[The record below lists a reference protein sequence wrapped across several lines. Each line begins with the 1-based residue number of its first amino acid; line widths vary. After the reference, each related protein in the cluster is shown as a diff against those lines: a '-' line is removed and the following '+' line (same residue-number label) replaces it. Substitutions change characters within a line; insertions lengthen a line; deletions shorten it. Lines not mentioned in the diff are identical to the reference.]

1 MTDFYVEKRDGEKV
15 KYNPKKIEDAI
26 TKANDSLD
34 SIKNGK
40 ITKTLIKT
48 ITNDVDK
55 TVMSYFEKVKT
66 ERDTL
71 LTKINKRLSQLEKIN
86 EEELTDDQKNERKQL
101 FKDQKNISEKLIY
114 INIENIQDIVENTLI
129 KPEYKCVKIAKCYIK
144 YRRDHE
150 RYRLRHSDLYKA
162 LLLKAKAENDEKAN
176 ANLDENS
183 FGGRI
188 GEVASIIMC
197 ELAYDI
203 MSERQLEAFLENE
216 IYPHDRN
223 AYFVGMHNC
232 LSVPFDDI
240 INDYGVDTRNTDIRV
255 SNSANTAGQMFAVG
269 GQLQSLQQ
277 FGGFSATHTDTTM
290 VIPIRKTY
298 YKNILKARDLLSK
311 MNMRLPKLEMMSEP
325 KDTPITNPVYWGK
338 YRIFNKHRRIIA
350 QEAMEWTEAEVNQVC
365 EALYHNLNTLQSRSG
380 NQLPFSSLNYGLNTS
395 IEGRMMIKA
404 LLRASMEGLGKYHRT
419 SIFPCGI
426 FQLKDGVNSLPGD
439 PNYDLKLMA
448 IKSTV
453 NRFYPNYFN
462 CDWSVQVEGIK
473 KDRELKRKV
482 LSNLS
487 LETKQKLIEIF
498 KEHPEY
504 AEKINLFVNEYGVL
518 SVSDKVQP
526 TEEGGTMGCLD
537 GSEVITYKLNGNL
550 YVESFEHFWKRVC
563 TETPFE
569 IKRQSDKNL
578 NLYIDLENVQI
589 YDSGK
594 NEFVECKRIIRNVQ
608 NEWNKVYLSSGRV
621 LDCTDDHPLP
631 TERGRV
637 YARDL
642 IPNSDKLT
650 IINRQYTEDKYK
662 LKNNNIAWITKN
674 YNRIPNMIFESDY
687 TTRLNFLA
695 GMIDNDG
702 YCCIKNNCIELDSI
716 DKELAIQQMLLSLSL
731 GFKTHLYENNYDSKD
746 ASNNKYKVC
755 IYPTKELIDVLQSS
769 EMKEI
774 GNTFIFEN
782 KIENEIESA
791 LVTKIE
797 PYNKMKYSYDVTTE
811 SDHFDVSGIWSHN
824 CRTYN
829 GYDVNFDE
837 KYFEQLLNEIISTG
851 KLPKNYLYS
860 AMQKDGRGN
869 ITPST
874 VIMPTYA
881 MKARLMWDKDKSID
895 IVEEFMKMLDKA
907 IDDTKDFLIE
917 RFEHICSQKPSSA
930 RFMYENDIMKGY
942 IRNQGIR
949 SALKH
954 GTLAV
959 GQLGLAET
967 LQILIGKNHLTEEGM
982 ALAERIEQLFKAKCD
997 KFKEEYKLNFGVY
1010 FTPAENLCYTA
1021 MTKFRNKYKDHPYI
1035 KKMIKEGTL
1044 REYFTNSIHVPVW
1057 EKIDIKTKIDVET
1070 RLSKYSSAGCIL
1082 YIEFDGVSKNNLKAV
1097 EEYIDYAKRKD
1108 APYIAINIPADVCLD
1123 CGFIGDFSD
1132 GEKCAKCGSSNI
1144 LMPARITGYL
1154 NGDWRTSFNYGKQQ
1168 EKKDREKQS
1177 LYTFNAIKTKSY
1189 SCGCDE

>member
-1 MTDFYVEKRDGEKV
+1 
-15 KYNPKKIEDAI
+15 
-26 TKANDSLD
+26 
-34 SIKNGK
+34 
-40 ITKTLIKT
+40 
-48 ITNDVDK
+48 
-55 TVMSYFEKVKT
+55 
-66 ERDTL
+66 
-71 LTKINKRLSQLEKIN
+71 
-86 EEELTDDQKNERKQL
+86 
-101 FKDQKNISEKLIY
+101 
-114 INIENIQDIVENTLI
+114 
-129 KPEYKCVKIAKCYIK
+129 
-144 YRRDHE
+144 
-150 RYRLRHSDLYKA
+150 
-162 LLLKAKAENDEKAN
+162 
-176 ANLDENS
+176 
-183 FGGRI
+183 
-188 GEVASIIMC
+188 
-197 ELAYDI
+197 
-203 MSERQLEAFLENE
+203 
-216 IYPHDRN
+216 
-223 AYFVGMHNC
+223 
-232 LSVPFDDI
+232 
-240 INDYGVDTRNTDIRV
+240 
-255 SNSANTAGQMFAVG
+255 
-269 GQLQSLQQ
+269 
-277 FGGFSATHTDTTM
+277 
-290 VIPIRKTY
+290 
-298 YKNILKARDLLSK
+298 
-311 MNMRLPKLEMMSEP
+311 
-325 KDTPITNPVYWGK
+325 
-338 YRIFNKHRRIIA
+338 
-350 QEAMEWTEAEVNQVC
+350 
-365 EALYHNLNTLQSRSG
+365 
-380 NQLPFSSLNYGLNTS
+380 
-395 IEGRMMIKA
+395 MIKA
-404 LLRASMEGLGKYHRT
+404 LLRASIEGLGKYHRT

-482 LSNLS
+482 LSTLPI
-487 LETKQKLIEIF
+487 ETKQKLIEIF

-504 AEKINLFVNEYGVL
+504 AEKINLFVNDYGIL

-526 TEEGGTMGCLD
+526 TEEGGTMGCVD

-569 IKRQSDKNL
+569 IKRQSDKNS

-594 NEFVECKRIIRNVQ
+594 NKFVECKRIIRNVQ

-662 LKNNNIAWITKN
+662 LKNNNIAWITRN

-687 TTRLNFLA
+687 ATRLNFLA
-695 GMIDNDG
+695 GMIDTNG
-702 YCCIKNNCIELDSI
+702 CCCIKNNCIELDSI

-731 GFKTHLYENNYDSKD
+731 GFKTHLYENHYDSKD
-746 ASNNKYKVC
+746 TSNNKYKVC

-782 KIENEIESA
+782 KIENETESV
-791 LVTKIE
+791 LVTKVE
-797 PYNKMKYSYDVTTE
+797 SYNKMKYSYDVTTE
-811 SDHFDVSGIWSHN
+811 SDHFDVSGVWSHN
-824 CRTYN
+824 CRTFN

-837 KYFEQLLNEIISTG
+837 KYFKQLLNEIISTG

>member
-1 MTDFYVEKRDGEKV
+1 
-15 KYNPKKIEDAI
+15 
-26 TKANDSLD
+26 
-34 SIKNGK
+34 
-40 ITKTLIKT
+40 
-48 ITNDVDK
+48 
-55 TVMSYFEKVKT
+55 
-66 ERDTL
+66 
-71 LTKINKRLSQLEKIN
+71 
-86 EEELTDDQKNERKQL
+86 
-101 FKDQKNISEKLIY
+101 
-114 INIENIQDIVENTLI
+114 
-129 KPEYKCVKIAKCYIK
+129 
-144 YRRDHE
+144 
-150 RYRLRHSDLYKA
+150 
-162 LLLKAKAENDEKAN
+162 
-176 ANLDENS
+176 
-183 FGGRI
+183 
-188 GEVASIIMC
+188 
-197 ELAYDI
+197 
-203 MSERQLEAFLENE
+203 
-216 IYPHDRN
+216 
-223 AYFVGMHNC
+223 
-232 LSVPFDDI
+232 
-240 INDYGVDTRNTDIRV
+240 
-255 SNSANTAGQMFAVG
+255 
-269 GQLQSLQQ
+269 
-277 FGGFSATHTDTTM
+277 
-290 VIPIRKTY
+290 
-298 YKNILKARDLLSK
+298 
-311 MNMRLPKLEMMSEP
+311 
-325 KDTPITNPVYWGK
+325 
-338 YRIFNKHRRIIA
+338 
-350 QEAMEWTEAEVNQVC
+350 
-365 EALYHNLNTLQSRSG
+365 
-380 NQLPFSSLNYGLNTS
+380 
-395 IEGRMMIKA
+395 MIKA

-439 PNYDLKLMA
+439 PNYDLKQMA

-462 CDWSVQVEGIK
+462 CDWSIQVEGIK

-482 LSNLS
+482 LSTLPI
-487 LETKQKLIEIF
+487 ETKQKLIEIF

-504 AEKINLFVNEYGVL
+504 AEKINLFVNEYGIL

-526 TEEGGTMGCLD
+526 TEEGGTMGCVD

-563 TETPFE
+563 IETPFE
-569 IKRQSDKNL
+569 IKHQSDKNS

-594 NEFVECKRIIRNVQ
+594 NKFVECKRIIRNVK

-650 IINRQYTEDKYK
+650 IVNKQYTEDKYK
-662 LKNNNIAWITKN
+662 FKNDIARIAKN
-674 YNRIPNMIFESDY
+674 YNHVSNMIFESDY
-687 TTRLNFLA
+687 AIRLNFLA
-695 GMIDNDG
+695 GMIDTNG
-702 YCCIKNNCIELDSI
+702 CCCIKNNCIELDSNN
-716 DKELAIQQMLLSLSL
+716 KELAIQQMLLSLSL
-731 GFKTHLYENNYDSKD
+731 GFKTHLYENHYDSKD
-746 ASNNKYKVC
+746 TSNNKYKVC

-782 KIENEIESA
+782 KIENETESV
-791 LVTKIE
+791 LVTKVE
-797 PYNKMKYSYDVTTE
+797 SYNKMKYSYDVTTE

-824 CRTYN
+824 CRTFN

-837 KYFEQLLNEIISTG
+837 KYFKQLLNEIISTG

-997 KFKEEYKLNFGVY
+997 KFKKEYKLNFGVY

>member
-1 MTDFYVEKRDGEKV
+1 M
-15 KYNPKKIEDAI
+15 
-26 TKANDSLD
+26 
-34 SIKNGK
+34 
-40 ITKTLIKT
+40 
-48 ITNDVDK
+48 
-55 TVMSYFEKVKT
+55 
-66 ERDTL
+66 
-71 LTKINKRLSQLEKIN
+71 
-86 EEELTDDQKNERKQL
+86 
-101 FKDQKNISEKLIY
+101 
-114 INIENIQDIVENTLI
+114 
-129 KPEYKCVKIAKCYIK
+129 
-144 YRRDHE
+144 
-150 RYRLRHSDLYKA
+150 
-162 LLLKAKAENDEKAN
+162 
-176 ANLDENS
+176 
-183 FGGRI
+183 
-188 GEVASIIMC
+188 
-197 ELAYDI
+197 
-203 MSERQLEAFLENE
+203 
-216 IYPHDRN
+216 
-223 AYFVGMHNC
+223 
-232 LSVPFDDI
+232 
-240 INDYGVDTRNTDIRV
+240 
-255 SNSANTAGQMFAVG
+255 
-269 GQLQSLQQ
+269 
-277 FGGFSATHTDTTM
+277 
-290 VIPIRKTY
+290 
-298 YKNILKARDLLSK
+298 
-311 MNMRLPKLEMMSEP
+311 
-325 KDTPITNPVYWGK
+325 
-338 YRIFNKHRRIIA
+338 
-350 QEAMEWTEAEVNQVC
+350 
-365 EALYHNLNTLQSRSG
+365 
-380 NQLPFSSLNYGLNTS
+380 NQLPFSSLNYGLDTS

-448 IKSTV
+448 IRSTV

-462 CDWSVQVEGIK
+462 CDWSVQVAGIK
-473 KDRELKRKV
+473 KDRELKRRV
-482 LSNLS
+482 LSTLPI
-487 LETKQKLIEIF
+487 ETKQKLIAIF

-504 AEKINLFVNEYGVL
+504 AEKINLSVNEYDIL

-550 YVESFEHFWKRVC
+550 YVESFERFWKRVC
-563 TETPFE
+563 RETEFE
-569 IKRQSDKNL
+569 IKRQSNKNL

-594 NEFVECKRIIRNVQ
+594 NKFVECKRIIRNNQ
-608 NEWNKVYLSSGRV
+608 KDWNKVYLSNGRV

-631 TERGRV
+631 TNRGRI
-637 YARDL
+637 YAKDL
-642 IPNSDKLT
+642 IINEDK
-650 IINRQYTEDKYK
+650 IKIVNNQYTENTNTINSILAWLYGVLIYDDDYKKDSIGLFEGNDKK
-662 LKNNNIAWITKN
+662 H
-674 YNRIPNMIFESDY
+674 IPTIIFASDKE
-687 TTRLNFLA
+687 TRLNFLA
-695 GMIDNDG
+695 GMIDVAG
-702 YCCIKNNCIELDSI
+702 YNVNECHHTLRENIIILESDN
-716 DKELAIQQMLLSLSL
+716 KELSIQQMLLANSLNM
-731 GFKTHLYENNYDSKD
+731 KANVKEIHYDYDKIC
-746 ASNNKYKVC
+746 YRVEF
-755 IYPTKELIDVLQSS
+755 IPSS
-769 EMKEI
+769 ELVSKFKNRTMKLNYN
-774 GNTFIFEN
+774 GVDV
-782 KIENEIESA
+782 NEVKCDILEEVY
-791 LVTKIE
+791 VTKIE
-797 PYNKMKYSYDVTTE
+797 SYTNDLKYSYDVTTE

-829 GYDVNFDE
+829 GYDINFDE
-837 KYFEQLLNEIISTG
+837 KYFKQLLNEIISSG

-869 ITPST
+869 IAPST

-881 MKARLMWDKDKSID
+881 MKARLKWDKDKSID

-930 RFMYENDIMKGY
+930 RFMYDNDIMKGY

-997 KFKEEYKLNFGVY
+997 KFKKEYKLNFGVY

-1132 GEKCAKCGSSNI
+1132 EEKCTKCGSTNI

-1177 LYTFNAIKTKSY
+1177 LYTFNNIKMKTY
-1189 SCGCDE
+1189 SCGCGD

>member
-1 MTDFYVEKRDGEKV
+1 
-15 KYNPKKIEDAI
+15 
-26 TKANDSLD
+26 
-34 SIKNGK
+34 
-40 ITKTLIKT
+40 
-48 ITNDVDK
+48 
-55 TVMSYFEKVKT
+55 
-66 ERDTL
+66 
-71 LTKINKRLSQLEKIN
+71 
-86 EEELTDDQKNERKQL
+86 
-101 FKDQKNISEKLIY
+101 
-114 INIENIQDIVENTLI
+114 
-129 KPEYKCVKIAKCYIK
+129 
-144 YRRDHE
+144 
-150 RYRLRHSDLYKA
+150 
-162 LLLKAKAENDEKAN
+162 
-176 ANLDENS
+176 
-183 FGGRI
+183 
-188 GEVASIIMC
+188 
-197 ELAYDI
+197 
-203 MSERQLEAFLENE
+203 
-216 IYPHDRN
+216 
-223 AYFVGMHNC
+223 
-232 LSVPFDDI
+232 
-240 INDYGVDTRNTDIRV
+240 
-255 SNSANTAGQMFAVG
+255 
-269 GQLQSLQQ
+269 
-277 FGGFSATHTDTTM
+277 
-290 VIPIRKTY
+290 
-298 YKNILKARDLLSK
+298 
-311 MNMRLPKLEMMSEP
+311 
-325 KDTPITNPVYWGK
+325 
-338 YRIFNKHRRIIA
+338 
-350 QEAMEWTEAEVNQVC
+350 
-365 EALYHNLNTLQSRSG
+365 
-380 NQLPFSSLNYGLNTS
+380 
-395 IEGRMMIKA
+395 MIKA
-404 LLRASMEGLGKYHRT
+404 LLRASIEGLGKYHRT

-482 LSNLS
+482 LSTLPI
-487 LETKQKLIEIF
+487 ETKQKLIEIF

-504 AEKINLFVNEYGVL
+504 AEKINLFVNEYGIL

-526 TEEGGTMGCLD
+526 TEEGGTMGCTD

-550 YVESFEHFWKRVC
+550 YVESFERFWKRVC
-563 TETPFE
+563 TETQFE
-569 IKRQSDKNL
+569 MKRQSNKNL

-594 NEFVECKRIIRNVQ
+594 NKFVECKRIIRNVQ

-687 TTRLNFLA
+687 ATRLNFLA
-695 GMIDNDG
+695 GMIDTNG
-702 YCCIKNNCIELDSI
+702 CCCIKNNCIELDSI

-731 GFKTHLYENNYDSKD
+731 GFKTHLYENHYDSKD
-746 ASNNKYKVC
+746 TSNNKYKVC
-755 IYPTKELIDVLQSS
+755 IYPTKELIDVLRSGKK
-769 EMKEI
+769 KEI

-782 KIENEIESA
+782 KIENETESV
-791 LVTKIE
+791 LVTKVE
-797 PYNKMKYSYDVTTE
+797 SYNKMKYSYDVTTE

-824 CRTYN
+824 CRTFN

-837 KYFEQLLNEIISTG
+837 KYFKQLLNEIISTG

-1044 REYFTNSIHVPVW
+1044 REYFTNSIHIPVW

-1097 EEYIDYAKRKD
+1097 EEYIDYAKRMD

-1177 LYTFNAIKTKSY
+1177 LYTFNEIKMKNCF
-1189 SCGCDE
+1189 CGCGD

>member
-1 MTDFYVEKRDGEKV
+1 M
-15 KYNPKKIEDAI
+15 
-26 TKANDSLD
+26 
-34 SIKNGK
+34 
-40 ITKTLIKT
+40 
-48 ITNDVDK
+48 
-55 TVMSYFEKVKT
+55 
-66 ERDTL
+66 
-71 LTKINKRLSQLEKIN
+71 
-86 EEELTDDQKNERKQL
+86 
-101 FKDQKNISEKLIY
+101 
-114 INIENIQDIVENTLI
+114 
-129 KPEYKCVKIAKCYIK
+129 
-144 YRRDHE
+144 
-150 RYRLRHSDLYKA
+150 
-162 LLLKAKAENDEKAN
+162 
-176 ANLDENS
+176 
-183 FGGRI
+183 
-188 GEVASIIMC
+188 
-197 ELAYDI
+197 
-203 MSERQLEAFLENE
+203 
-216 IYPHDRN
+216 
-223 AYFVGMHNC
+223 
-232 LSVPFDDI
+232 
-240 INDYGVDTRNTDIRV
+240 
-255 SNSANTAGQMFAVG
+255 
-269 GQLQSLQQ
+269 
-277 FGGFSATHTDTTM
+277 
-290 VIPIRKTY
+290 
-298 YKNILKARDLLSK
+298 
-311 MNMRLPKLEMMSEP
+311 
-325 KDTPITNPVYWGK
+325 
-338 YRIFNKHRRIIA
+338 
-350 QEAMEWTEAEVNQVC
+350 
-365 EALYHNLNTLQSRSG
+365 
-380 NQLPFSSLNYGLNTS
+380 NQLPFSSLNYGLDTS

-404 LLRASMEGLGKYHRT
+404 LLHASMEGLGKYHRT

-504 AEKINLFVNEYGVL
+504 AEKINLFVNEYGIL

-526 TEEGGTMGCLD
+526 TEEGGTMGCVD

-563 TETPFE
+563 TETQFE

-650 IINRQYTEDKYK
+650 IINRQYTENKYK

-687 TTRLNFLA
+687 ATRLNFLA
-695 GMIDNDG
+695 SMIDTNG
-702 YCCIKNNCIELDSI
+702 CCCIKNNCIELDSI

-731 GFKTHLYENNYDSKD
+731 GFKTHLYENHYDSSKD
-746 ASNNKYKVC
+746 TSNNKYKVC

-782 KIENEIESA
+782 KIENETESA
-791 LVTKIE
+791 LVTKVE
-797 PYNKMKYSYDVTTE
+797 SYNKMKYSYDVTTE

>member
-1 MTDFYVEKRDGEKV
+1 
-15 KYNPKKIEDAI
+15 
-26 TKANDSLD
+26 
-34 SIKNGK
+34 
-40 ITKTLIKT
+40 
-48 ITNDVDK
+48 
-55 TVMSYFEKVKT
+55 
-66 ERDTL
+66 
-71 LTKINKRLSQLEKIN
+71 
-86 EEELTDDQKNERKQL
+86 
-101 FKDQKNISEKLIY
+101 
-114 INIENIQDIVENTLI
+114 
-129 KPEYKCVKIAKCYIK
+129 
-144 YRRDHE
+144 
-150 RYRLRHSDLYKA
+150 
-162 LLLKAKAENDEKAN
+162 
-176 ANLDENS
+176 
-183 FGGRI
+183 
-188 GEVASIIMC
+188 
-197 ELAYDI
+197 
-203 MSERQLEAFLENE
+203 
-216 IYPHDRN
+216 
-223 AYFVGMHNC
+223 
-232 LSVPFDDI
+232 
-240 INDYGVDTRNTDIRV
+240 
-255 SNSANTAGQMFAVG
+255 
-269 GQLQSLQQ
+269 
-277 FGGFSATHTDTTM
+277 
-290 VIPIRKTY
+290 
-298 YKNILKARDLLSK
+298 
-311 MNMRLPKLEMMSEP
+311 
-325 KDTPITNPVYWGK
+325 
-338 YRIFNKHRRIIA
+338 
-350 QEAMEWTEAEVNQVC
+350 
-365 EALYHNLNTLQSRSG
+365 
-380 NQLPFSSLNYGLNTS
+380 
-395 IEGRMMIKA
+395 MIKA
-404 LLRASMEGLGKYHRT
+404 LLRASIEGLGKYHRT

-482 LSNLS
+482 LSTLP

-504 AEKINLFVNEYGVL
+504 AEKINLFVNEYGIL

-550 YVESFEHFWKRVC
+550 YVESFERFWKRVC

-594 NEFVECKRIIRNVQ
+594 NKFVECKRIIRNVQ

-650 IINRQYTEDKYK
+650 IINRQYTENKYK

-687 TTRLNFLA
+687 ATRLNFLA
-695 GMIDNDG
+695 GMIDTNG
-702 YCCIKNNCIELDSI
+702 CCCIKNNCIELDSI

-731 GFKTHLYENNYDSKD
+731 GFKTHLYENHYDSKD
-746 ASNNKYKVC
+746 TSNNKYKVC

-782 KIENEIESA
+782 KIENETESV
-791 LVTKIE
+791 LVTKVE
-797 PYNKMKYSYDVTTE
+797 SYNKMKYSYDVTTE
-811 SDHFDVSGIWSHN
+811 SDHFDVSGVWSHN
-824 CRTYN
+824 CRTFN

-837 KYFEQLLNEIISTG
+837 KYFKQLLNEIISTG

>member
-1 MTDFYVEKRDGEKV
+1 M
-15 KYNPKKIEDAI
+15 
-26 TKANDSLD
+26 
-34 SIKNGK
+34 
-40 ITKTLIKT
+40 
-48 ITNDVDK
+48 
-55 TVMSYFEKVKT
+55 
-66 ERDTL
+66 
-71 LTKINKRLSQLEKIN
+71 
-86 EEELTDDQKNERKQL
+86 
-101 FKDQKNISEKLIY
+101 
-114 INIENIQDIVENTLI
+114 
-129 KPEYKCVKIAKCYIK
+129 
-144 YRRDHE
+144 
-150 RYRLRHSDLYKA
+150 
-162 LLLKAKAENDEKAN
+162 
-176 ANLDENS
+176 
-183 FGGRI
+183 
-188 GEVASIIMC
+188 
-197 ELAYDI
+197 
-203 MSERQLEAFLENE
+203 
-216 IYPHDRN
+216 
-223 AYFVGMHNC
+223 
-232 LSVPFDDI
+232 
-240 INDYGVDTRNTDIRV
+240 
-255 SNSANTAGQMFAVG
+255 
-269 GQLQSLQQ
+269 
-277 FGGFSATHTDTTM
+277 
-290 VIPIRKTY
+290 
-298 YKNILKARDLLSK
+298 
-311 MNMRLPKLEMMSEP
+311 
-325 KDTPITNPVYWGK
+325 
-338 YRIFNKHRRIIA
+338 
-350 QEAMEWTEAEVNQVC
+350 
-365 EALYHNLNTLQSRSG
+365 
-380 NQLPFSSLNYGLNTS
+380 NQLPFSSLNYGLDTS
-395 IEGRMMIKA
+395 VEGRMMIKA

-426 FQLKDGVNSLPGD
+426 FQLKNGVNALPGD

-473 KDRELKRKV
+473 KDRELKRRV
-482 LSNLS
+482 LSTLS
-487 LETKQKLIEIF
+487 TETKQKLIAIF

-504 AEKINLFVNEYGVL
+504 AEKINLFVNEDGIL

-526 TEEGGTMGCLD
+526 TEEGGTMGCVD

-550 YVESFEHFWKRVC
+550 YVESFERFWKRVC
-563 TETPFE
+563 TETQFE
-569 IKRQSDKNL
+569 IKRQSNKNL
-578 NLYIDLENVQI
+578 NLYIDLENVKI
-589 YDSGK
+589 YDSEK
-594 NEFVECKRIIRNVQ
+594 NKFVECKRIIRNVQ

-642 IPNSDKLT
+642 IANSDKLT
-650 IINRQYTEDKYK
+650 IVNKQYTENKYK
-662 LKNNNIAWITKN
+662 LKDDIACITKN

-687 TTRLNFLA
+687 DIRLNFLA
-695 GMIDNDG
+695 GMIDNNG
-702 YCCIKNNCIELDSI
+702 YCCIKNNCIELGSI

-731 GFKTHLYENNYDSKD
+731 GFRTNLYENNYDSKD
-746 ASNNKYKVC
+746 TSNNKYKVC

-782 KIENEIESA
+782 KIENETESV

-797 PYNKMKYSYDVTTE
+797 PYNRMKYSYDVTTE

-824 CRTYN
+824 CRTFN

-869 ITPST
+869 IAPST

-881 MKARLMWDKDKSID
+881 MKARLKWDKDKTID

-930 RFMYENDIMKGY
+930 RFMYDNDIMKGY
-942 IRNQGIR
+942 IRKQGIR

-997 KFKEEYKLNFGVY
+997 KYKEEYKLNFGVY

-1035 KKMIKEGTL
+1035 KNMIKEGTL

-1097 EEYIDYAKRKD
+1097 EECIDYAKLMD

-1132 GEKCAKCGSSNI
+1132 GEKCTKCGSTNI
-1144 LMPARITGYL
+1144 LMPGRITGYL

-1177 LYTFNAIKTKSY
+1177 LYTFNTIKTKSY
-1189 SCGCDE
+1189 SCGCGD

>member
-1 MTDFYVEKRDGEKV
+1 
-15 KYNPKKIEDAI
+15 
-26 TKANDSLD
+26 
-34 SIKNGK
+34 
-40 ITKTLIKT
+40 
-48 ITNDVDK
+48 
-55 TVMSYFEKVKT
+55 
-66 ERDTL
+66 
-71 LTKINKRLSQLEKIN
+71 
-86 EEELTDDQKNERKQL
+86 
-101 FKDQKNISEKLIY
+101 
-114 INIENIQDIVENTLI
+114 
-129 KPEYKCVKIAKCYIK
+129 
-144 YRRDHE
+144 
-150 RYRLRHSDLYKA
+150 
-162 LLLKAKAENDEKAN
+162 
-176 ANLDENS
+176 
-183 FGGRI
+183 
-188 GEVASIIMC
+188 
-197 ELAYDI
+197 
-203 MSERQLEAFLENE
+203 
-216 IYPHDRN
+216 
-223 AYFVGMHNC
+223 
-232 LSVPFDDI
+232 
-240 INDYGVDTRNTDIRV
+240 
-255 SNSANTAGQMFAVG
+255 
-269 GQLQSLQQ
+269 
-277 FGGFSATHTDTTM
+277 
-290 VIPIRKTY
+290 
-298 YKNILKARDLLSK
+298 
-311 MNMRLPKLEMMSEP
+311 
-325 KDTPITNPVYWGK
+325 
-338 YRIFNKHRRIIA
+338 
-350 QEAMEWTEAEVNQVC
+350 
-365 EALYHNLNTLQSRSG
+365 
-380 NQLPFSSLNYGLNTS
+380 
-395 IEGRMMIKA
+395 MIKA
-404 LLRASMEGLGKYHRT
+404 LLRASIEGLGKYHRT

-482 LSNLS
+482 LSTLP

-504 AEKINLFVNEYGVL
+504 AEKINLFVNEYGIL

-563 TETPFE
+563 IETPFE
-569 IKRQSDKNL
+569 IKRQSNKNL

-594 NEFVECKRIIRNVQ
+594 NKFVECKRIIRNVQ

-650 IINRQYTEDKYK
+650 IVNKQYTENKYK
-662 LKNNNIAWITKN
+662 LKNNNIAWITRN

-687 TTRLNFLA
+687 ATRLNFLA
-695 GMIDNDG
+695 GMIDTNG

-731 GFKTHLYENNYDSKD
+731 GFKTHLYENHYDSKD
-746 ASNNKYKVC
+746 TSNNKYKVC
-755 IYPTKELIDVLQSS
+755 IYPSKELIDVLQSS

-782 KIENEIESA
+782 KIENETESV
-791 LVTKIE
+791 LVTKVE
-797 PYNKMKYSYDVTTE
+797 SYNKMKYSYDVTTE

-824 CRTYN
+824 CRTFN

-837 KYFEQLLNEIISTG
+837 KYFKQLLNEIISTG

>member
-1 MTDFYVEKRDGEKV
+1 
-15 KYNPKKIEDAI
+15 
-26 TKANDSLD
+26 
-34 SIKNGK
+34 
-40 ITKTLIKT
+40 
-48 ITNDVDK
+48 
-55 TVMSYFEKVKT
+55 
-66 ERDTL
+66 
-71 LTKINKRLSQLEKIN
+71 
-86 EEELTDDQKNERKQL
+86 
-101 FKDQKNISEKLIY
+101 
-114 INIENIQDIVENTLI
+114 
-129 KPEYKCVKIAKCYIK
+129 
-144 YRRDHE
+144 
-150 RYRLRHSDLYKA
+150 
-162 LLLKAKAENDEKAN
+162 
-176 ANLDENS
+176 
-183 FGGRI
+183 
-188 GEVASIIMC
+188 
-197 ELAYDI
+197 
-203 MSERQLEAFLENE
+203 
-216 IYPHDRN
+216 
-223 AYFVGMHNC
+223 
-232 LSVPFDDI
+232 
-240 INDYGVDTRNTDIRV
+240 
-255 SNSANTAGQMFAVG
+255 
-269 GQLQSLQQ
+269 
-277 FGGFSATHTDTTM
+277 
-290 VIPIRKTY
+290 
-298 YKNILKARDLLSK
+298 
-311 MNMRLPKLEMMSEP
+311 
-325 KDTPITNPVYWGK
+325 
-338 YRIFNKHRRIIA
+338 
-350 QEAMEWTEAEVNQVC
+350 
-365 EALYHNLNTLQSRSG
+365 
-380 NQLPFSSLNYGLNTS
+380 
-395 IEGRMMIKA
+395 MIKA

-482 LSNLS
+482 LSTLP

-504 AEKINLFVNEYGVL
+504 AEKINLFVNEYGIL

-526 TEEGGTMGCLD
+526 TEEGGTMGCVD

-569 IKRQSDKNL
+569 IKRQSNKNL

-594 NEFVECKRIIRNVQ
+594 NKFVECKRIIRNVQ
-608 NEWNKVYLSSGRV
+608 NEWNKVCLSSGRV

-662 LKNNNIAWITKN
+662 LKNNNIAWITRN

-687 TTRLNFLA
+687 STRLNFLA
-695 GMIDNDG
+695 GMIDSDG

-731 GFKTHLYENNYDSKD
+731 GFKTHLYENLYDSKD
-746 ASNNKYKVC
+746 TSNNKYKVC

-774 GNTFIFEN
+774 ENTFIFEN
-782 KIENEIESA
+782 KIENETESV
-791 LVTKIE
+791 LVTKVE
-797 PYNKMKYSYDVTTE
+797 SYNKMKYSYDVTTE
-811 SDHFDVSGIWSHN
+811 SDHFDVSGVWSHN

-837 KYFEQLLNEIISTG
+837 KYFKQLLNEIISTG

-997 KFKEEYKLNFGVY
+997 KFKKEYKLNFGVY

>member
-1 MTDFYVEKRDGEKV
+1 M
-15 KYNPKKIEDAI
+15 
-26 TKANDSLD
+26 
-34 SIKNGK
+34 
-40 ITKTLIKT
+40 
-48 ITNDVDK
+48 
-55 TVMSYFEKVKT
+55 
-66 ERDTL
+66 
-71 LTKINKRLSQLEKIN
+71 
-86 EEELTDDQKNERKQL
+86 
-101 FKDQKNISEKLIY
+101 
-114 INIENIQDIVENTLI
+114 
-129 KPEYKCVKIAKCYIK
+129 
-144 YRRDHE
+144 
-150 RYRLRHSDLYKA
+150 
-162 LLLKAKAENDEKAN
+162 
-176 ANLDENS
+176 
-183 FGGRI
+183 
-188 GEVASIIMC
+188 
-197 ELAYDI
+197 
-203 MSERQLEAFLENE
+203 
-216 IYPHDRN
+216 
-223 AYFVGMHNC
+223 
-232 LSVPFDDI
+232 
-240 INDYGVDTRNTDIRV
+240 
-255 SNSANTAGQMFAVG
+255 
-269 GQLQSLQQ
+269 
-277 FGGFSATHTDTTM
+277 
-290 VIPIRKTY
+290 
-298 YKNILKARDLLSK
+298 
-311 MNMRLPKLEMMSEP
+311 
-325 KDTPITNPVYWGK
+325 
-338 YRIFNKHRRIIA
+338 
-350 QEAMEWTEAEVNQVC
+350 
-365 EALYHNLNTLQSRSG
+365 

-404 LLRASMEGLGKYHRT
+404 LLRASIEGLGKYHRT

-482 LSNLS
+482 LSTLP

-504 AEKINLFVNEYGVL
+504 AEKINLFVNDYGIL

-526 TEEGGTMGCLD
+526 TEEGGTMGCVD

-550 YVESFEHFWKRVC
+550 YVESFERFWKRVC

-569 IKRQSDKNL
+569 IKRQSDKNS

-594 NEFVECKRIIRNVQ
+594 NKFVECKRIIRNVQ

-662 LKNNNIAWITKN
+662 LKDDIARIAKN
-674 YNRIPNMIFESDY
+674 YNHIPNMIFESDY
-687 TTRLNFLA
+687 ATRLNFLA
-695 GMIDNDG
+695 GMIDTNG
-702 YCCIKNNCIELDSI
+702 CCCIKNNCIELDSI

-731 GFKTHLYENNYDSKD
+731 GFKTHLYENHYNSKD
-746 ASNNKYKVC
+746 TSNNKYKVC

-782 KIENEIESA
+782 KIENETESV
-791 LVTKIE
+791 LITKVE
-797 PYNKMKYSYDVTTE
+797 SYNKMKYSYDVTTE
-811 SDHFDVSGIWSHN
+811 SDHFDVSGVWSHN
-824 CRTYN
+824 CRTFN

-837 KYFEQLLNEIISTG
+837 KYFKQLLNEIISTG

-1035 KKMIKEGTL
+1035 KNMIKEGTL

>member
-1 MTDFYVEKRDGEKV
+1 
-15 KYNPKKIEDAI
+15 
-26 TKANDSLD
+26 L
-34 SIKNGK
+34 
-40 ITKTLIKT
+40 
-48 ITNDVDK
+48 
-55 TVMSYFEKVKT
+55 
-66 ERDTL
+66 
-71 LTKINKRLSQLEKIN
+71 
-86 EEELTDDQKNERKQL
+86 
-101 FKDQKNISEKLIY
+101 
-114 INIENIQDIVENTLI
+114 
-129 KPEYKCVKIAKCYIK
+129 
-144 YRRDHE
+144 
-150 RYRLRHSDLYKA
+150 
-162 LLLKAKAENDEKAN
+162 
-176 ANLDENS
+176 
-183 FGGRI
+183 
-188 GEVASIIMC
+188 
-197 ELAYDI
+197 
-203 MSERQLEAFLENE
+203 
-216 IYPHDRN
+216 
-223 AYFVGMHNC
+223 
-232 LSVPFDDI
+232 
-240 INDYGVDTRNTDIRV
+240 
-255 SNSANTAGQMFAVG
+255 
-269 GQLQSLQQ
+269 
-277 FGGFSATHTDTTM
+277 
-290 VIPIRKTY
+290 
-298 YKNILKARDLLSK
+298 
-311 MNMRLPKLEMMSEP
+311 
-325 KDTPITNPVYWGK
+325 
-338 YRIFNKHRRIIA
+338 
-350 QEAMEWTEAEVNQVC
+350 
-365 EALYHNLNTLQSRSG
+365 
-380 NQLPFSSLNYGLNTS
+380 NQLPFSSLNYGLDTS

-426 FQLKDGVNSLPGD
+426 FQLKDGVNCLPGD

-482 LSNLS
+482 LTNLS
-487 LETKQKLIEIF
+487 TETKQKLIAIF

-504 AEKINLFVNEYGVL
+504 AEKINLFVNEYGIL

-526 TEEGGTMGCLD
+526 TEEGGTMGC
-537 GSEVITYKLNGNL
+537 
-550 YVESFEHFWKRVC
+550 
-563 TETPFE
+563 
-569 IKRQSDKNL
+569 
-578 NLYIDLENVQI
+578 
-589 YDSGK
+589 
-594 NEFVECKRIIRNVQ
+594 
-608 NEWNKVYLSSGRV
+608 
-621 LDCTDDHPLP
+621 
-631 TERGRV
+631 
-637 YARDL
+637 
-642 IPNSDKLT
+642 
-650 IINRQYTEDKYK
+650 
-662 LKNNNIAWITKN
+662 
-674 YNRIPNMIFESDY
+674 
-687 TTRLNFLA
+687 
-695 GMIDNDG
+695 
-702 YCCIKNNCIELDSI
+702 
-716 DKELAIQQMLLSLSL
+716 
-731 GFKTHLYENNYDSKD
+731 
-746 ASNNKYKVC
+746 
-755 IYPTKELIDVLQSS
+755 
-769 EMKEI
+769 
-774 GNTFIFEN
+774 
-782 KIENEIESA
+782 
-791 LVTKIE
+791 
-797 PYNKMKYSYDVTTE
+797 
-811 SDHFDVSGIWSHN
+811 
-824 CRTYN
+824 RTYN

-837 KYFEQLLNEIISTG
+837 KYFKQLLNEIINTG

-869 ITPST
+869 IAPST

-881 MKARLMWDKDKSID
+881 MKARLKWDKDKSID

-942 IRNQGIR
+942 IRKQGIR

-982 ALAERIEQLFKAKCD
+982 ALAERIEQLFKSKCD

-1132 GEKCAKCGSSNI
+1132 GEKCTKCGSSNI

-1177 LYTFNAIKTKSY
+1177 LYTFNTIKMKTY
-1189 SCGCDE
+1189 SCGCGE

>member
-1 MTDFYVEKRDGEKV
+1 M
-15 KYNPKKIEDAI
+15 
-26 TKANDSLD
+26 
-34 SIKNGK
+34 
-40 ITKTLIKT
+40 
-48 ITNDVDK
+48 
-55 TVMSYFEKVKT
+55 
-66 ERDTL
+66 
-71 LTKINKRLSQLEKIN
+71 
-86 EEELTDDQKNERKQL
+86 
-101 FKDQKNISEKLIY
+101 
-114 INIENIQDIVENTLI
+114 
-129 KPEYKCVKIAKCYIK
+129 
-144 YRRDHE
+144 
-150 RYRLRHSDLYKA
+150 
-162 LLLKAKAENDEKAN
+162 
-176 ANLDENS
+176 
-183 FGGRI
+183 
-188 GEVASIIMC
+188 
-197 ELAYDI
+197 
-203 MSERQLEAFLENE
+203 
-216 IYPHDRN
+216 
-223 AYFVGMHNC
+223 
-232 LSVPFDDI
+232 
-240 INDYGVDTRNTDIRV
+240 
-255 SNSANTAGQMFAVG
+255 
-269 GQLQSLQQ
+269 
-277 FGGFSATHTDTTM
+277 
-290 VIPIRKTY
+290 
-298 YKNILKARDLLSK
+298 
-311 MNMRLPKLEMMSEP
+311 
-325 KDTPITNPVYWGK
+325 
-338 YRIFNKHRRIIA
+338 
-350 QEAMEWTEAEVNQVC
+350 
-365 EALYHNLNTLQSRSG
+365 

-404 LLRASMEGLGKYHRT
+404 LLRASIEGLGKYHRT

-439 PNYDLKLMA
+439 PNYDLKQMA

-462 CDWSVQVEGIK
+462 CDWSIQVEGIK

-482 LSNLS
+482 LSTLPI
-487 LETKQKLIEIF
+487 ETKQKLIEIF

-504 AEKINLFVNEYGVL
+504 AEKINLFVNEYGIL

-526 TEEGGTMGCLD
+526 TEEGGTMGCVD

-563 TETPFE
+563 IETPFE
-569 IKRQSDKNL
+569 IKHQSDKNS

-594 NEFVECKRIIRNVQ
+594 NKFVECKRIIRNVQ

-650 IINRQYTEDKYK
+650 IVNKQYTEDKYK
-662 LKNNNIAWITKN
+662 FKNDIARIAKN
-674 YNRIPNMIFESDY
+674 YNHVSNMIFESDY
-687 TTRLNFLA
+687 AIRLNFLA
-695 GMIDNDG
+695 GMIDTNG
-702 YCCIKNNCIELDSI
+702 CCCIKNNCIELDSNN
-716 DKELAIQQMLLSLSL
+716 KELAIQQMLLSLSL
-731 GFKTHLYENNYDSKD
+731 GFKTHLYENHYDSKD
-746 ASNNKYKVC
+746 TSNNKYKVC

-782 KIENEIESA
+782 KIENETESV
-791 LVTKIE
+791 LVTKVE
-797 PYNKMKYSYDVTTE
+797 SYNKMKYSYDVTTE

-824 CRTYN
+824 CRTFN

-837 KYFEQLLNEIISTG
+837 KYFKQLLNEIISTG

>member
-1 MTDFYVEKRDGEKV
+1 
-15 KYNPKKIEDAI
+15 
-26 TKANDSLD
+26 
-34 SIKNGK
+34 
-40 ITKTLIKT
+40 
-48 ITNDVDK
+48 
-55 TVMSYFEKVKT
+55 
-66 ERDTL
+66 
-71 LTKINKRLSQLEKIN
+71 
-86 EEELTDDQKNERKQL
+86 
-101 FKDQKNISEKLIY
+101 
-114 INIENIQDIVENTLI
+114 
-129 KPEYKCVKIAKCYIK
+129 
-144 YRRDHE
+144 
-150 RYRLRHSDLYKA
+150 
-162 LLLKAKAENDEKAN
+162 
-176 ANLDENS
+176 
-183 FGGRI
+183 
-188 GEVASIIMC
+188 
-197 ELAYDI
+197 
-203 MSERQLEAFLENE
+203 
-216 IYPHDRN
+216 
-223 AYFVGMHNC
+223 
-232 LSVPFDDI
+232 
-240 INDYGVDTRNTDIRV
+240 
-255 SNSANTAGQMFAVG
+255 
-269 GQLQSLQQ
+269 
-277 FGGFSATHTDTTM
+277 
-290 VIPIRKTY
+290 
-298 YKNILKARDLLSK
+298 
-311 MNMRLPKLEMMSEP
+311 
-325 KDTPITNPVYWGK
+325 
-338 YRIFNKHRRIIA
+338 
-350 QEAMEWTEAEVNQVC
+350 
-365 EALYHNLNTLQSRSG
+365 
-380 NQLPFSSLNYGLNTS
+380 
-395 IEGRMMIKA
+395 MIKA

-482 LSNLS
+482 LSTLP

-504 AEKINLFVNEYGVL
+504 AEKINLFVNEYGIL

-526 TEEGGTMGCLD
+526 TEEGGTMGCVD

-569 IKRQSDKNL
+569 IKRQSNKNL

-594 NEFVECKRIIRNVQ
+594 NKFVECKRIIRNVQ
-608 NEWNKVYLSSGRV
+608 NEWNKVCLSSGRV

-662 LKNNNIAWITKN
+662 LKNNNIAWITRN

-687 TTRLNFLA
+687 ATRLNFLA
-695 GMIDNDG
+695 GMIDSDG

-731 GFKTHLYENNYDSKD
+731 GFKTHLYENLYDSKD
-746 ASNNKYKVC
+746 TSNNKYKVC

-774 GNTFIFEN
+774 ENTFIFEN
-782 KIENEIESA
+782 KIENETESV
-791 LVTKIE
+791 LVTKVE
-797 PYNKMKYSYDVTTE
+797 SYNKMKYSYDVTTE
-811 SDHFDVSGIWSHN
+811 SDHFDVSGVWSHN

-837 KYFEQLLNEIISTG
+837 KYFKQLLNEIISTG

-997 KFKEEYKLNFGVY
+997 KFKKEYKLNFGVY

>member
-1 MTDFYVEKRDGEKV
+1 MADFYVEKRDGEKV
-15 KYNPKKIEDAI
+15 EYDLSRIENAI
-26 TKANDSLD
+26 TKANESLD
-34 SIKNGK
+34 SSKDGK
-40 ITKTLIKT
+40 ITKTLIKE
-48 ITNDVDK
+48 ITNDVNE
-55 TVMSYFEKVKT
+55 TVMSCFESIEK
-66 ERDTL
+66 ERDTIL
-71 LTKINKRLSQLEKIN
+71 SKINKRISQLEKIN
-86 EEELTDDQKNERKQL
+86 EEDLTLDQKGELKQL
-101 FKDQKNISEKLIY
+101 FKDQKAVSEKLIS
-114 INIENIQDIVENTLI
+114 INIETIQDIVENTLI
-129 KPEYKCVKIAKCYIK
+129 KHECLKIAKSYIK

-162 LLLKAKAENDEKAN
+162 ILLKAKAENDEKAN

-203 MSERQLEAFLENE
+203 MSERQLEAFIENE

-232 LSVPFDDI
+232 MSVPFDDI

-255 SNSANTAGQMFAVG
+255 SNSANTAGQMIAVG

-290 VIPIRKTY
+290 VIPIRKSY
-298 YKNILKARDLLSK
+298 YKNILKARDLAKKLHVWW
-311 MNMRLPKLEMMSEP
+311 LPKLKMEYEP
-325 KDTPITNPVYWGK
+325 RNTPITSPVYWGK
-338 YRIFNKHRRIIA
+338 YRIFNNTRRTIA
-350 QEAMEWTEAEVNQVC
+350 EEAMDWTISEVNQVC

-380 NQLPFSSLNYGLNTS
+380 NQLPFSSLNYGLDTS

-426 FQLKDGVNSLPGD
+426 FQLKDGVNCLPGD

-482 LSNLS
+482 LNNISN
-487 LETKQKLIEIF
+487 EMKQKLVAIF
-498 KEHPEY
+498 KVHPEY
-504 AEKINLFVNEYGVL
+504 AEKINLSLNEYGVL

-526 TEEGGTMGCLD
+526 TEEGGTMGC
-537 GSEVITYKLNGNL
+537 
-550 YVESFEHFWKRVC
+550 
-563 TETPFE
+563 
-569 IKRQSDKNL
+569 
-578 NLYIDLENVQI
+578 
-589 YDSGK
+589 
-594 NEFVECKRIIRNVQ
+594 
-608 NEWNKVYLSSGRV
+608 
-621 LDCTDDHPLP
+621 
-631 TERGRV
+631 
-637 YARDL
+637 
-642 IPNSDKLT
+642 
-650 IINRQYTEDKYK
+650 
-662 LKNNNIAWITKN
+662 
-674 YNRIPNMIFESDY
+674 
-687 TTRLNFLA
+687 
-695 GMIDNDG
+695 
-702 YCCIKNNCIELDSI
+702 
-716 DKELAIQQMLLSLSL
+716 
-731 GFKTHLYENNYDSKD
+731 
-746 ASNNKYKVC
+746 
-755 IYPTKELIDVLQSS
+755 
-769 EMKEI
+769 
-774 GNTFIFEN
+774 
-782 KIENEIESA
+782 
-791 LVTKIE
+791 
-797 PYNKMKYSYDVTTE
+797 
-811 SDHFDVSGIWSHN
+811 
-824 CRTYN
+824 RTYN
-829 GYDVNFDE
+829 GYDINFDE
-837 KYFEQLLNEIISTG
+837 KYFKQLLNEIIETG

-869 ITPST
+869 IAPST
-874 VIMPTYA
+874 IIMPTYA
-881 MKARLMWDKDKSID
+881 MKARLKWDKDKSVD

-930 RFMYENDIMKGY
+930 RFMYDNDIMKGY
-942 IRNQGIR
+942 IRKQGIR

-967 LQILIGKNHLTEEGM
+967 LQILIGKNHLTDEGM
-982 ALAERIEQLFKAKCD
+982 ELAERIEQLFKAKCD

-1132 GEKCAKCGSSNI
+1132 GEKCTCCGSTNI

-1154 NGDWRTSFNYGKQQ
+1154 NGDWRISFNYGKQQ

-1177 LYTFNAIKTKSY
+1177 LYTFNNIKMKNY
-1189 SCGCDE
+1189 SCGCGD

>member
-1 MTDFYVEKRDGEKV
+1 M
-15 KYNPKKIEDAI
+15 
-26 TKANDSLD
+26 
-34 SIKNGK
+34 
-40 ITKTLIKT
+40 
-48 ITNDVDK
+48 
-55 TVMSYFEKVKT
+55 
-66 ERDTL
+66 
-71 LTKINKRLSQLEKIN
+71 
-86 EEELTDDQKNERKQL
+86 
-101 FKDQKNISEKLIY
+101 
-114 INIENIQDIVENTLI
+114 
-129 KPEYKCVKIAKCYIK
+129 
-144 YRRDHE
+144 
-150 RYRLRHSDLYKA
+150 
-162 LLLKAKAENDEKAN
+162 
-176 ANLDENS
+176 
-183 FGGRI
+183 
-188 GEVASIIMC
+188 
-197 ELAYDI
+197 
-203 MSERQLEAFLENE
+203 
-216 IYPHDRN
+216 
-223 AYFVGMHNC
+223 
-232 LSVPFDDI
+232 
-240 INDYGVDTRNTDIRV
+240 
-255 SNSANTAGQMFAVG
+255 
-269 GQLQSLQQ
+269 
-277 FGGFSATHTDTTM
+277 
-290 VIPIRKTY
+290 
-298 YKNILKARDLLSK
+298 
-311 MNMRLPKLEMMSEP
+311 
-325 KDTPITNPVYWGK
+325 
-338 YRIFNKHRRIIA
+338 
-350 QEAMEWTEAEVNQVC
+350 
-365 EALYHNLNTLQSRSG
+365 

-482 LSNLS
+482 LTNLS
-487 LETKQKLIEIF
+487 IDTKQKLIEIF

-504 AEKINLFVNEYGVL
+504 AEKINLYVNEYGIL

-526 TEEGGTMGCLD
+526 TEEGGTMGCTD

-550 YVESFEHFWKRVC
+550 YVESFERFWKRVC
-563 TETPFE
+563 METPFE
-569 IKRQSDKNL
+569 IKRQSTKNS

-594 NEFVECKRIIRNVQ
+594 NKFVECKRIIRNVQ

-650 IINRQYTEDKYK
+650 IINKQYTEDKYK
-662 LKNNNIAWITKN
+662 FKNDIAWIAKN
-674 YNRIPNMIFESDY
+674 YNHIPNMIFESDY

-695 GMIDNDG
+695 GMIDADE
-702 YCCIKNNCIELDSI
+702 CCCVKNNCIELGSI
-716 DKELAIQQMLLSLSL
+716 NKELAVQQMLLSLSL
-731 GFKTHLYENNYDSKD
+731 GFKTDLYENHYDSKD
-746 ASNNKYKVC
+746 MTKIRYQVR
-755 IYPTKELIDVLQSS
+755 IYPTKELIDVLRSS
-769 EMKEI
+769 KKKEI

-782 KIENEIESA
+782 KIENETESV
-791 LVTKIE
+791 LVTKVE
-797 PYNKMKYSYDVTTE
+797 SYNEMKYSYDVTTE

-824 CRTYN
+824 CRTFN
-829 GYDVNFDE
+829 GYDINFDE
-837 KYFEQLLNEIISTG
+837 KYFKQLLNEIIASG

-869 ITPST
+869 IAPST

-881 MKARLMWDKDKSID
+881 MKARLKWDKDKSID

-930 RFMYENDIMKGY
+930 RFMYDNDIMKGY
-942 IRNQGIR
+942 IRKQGIR

-954 GTLAV
+954 GTLAI

-997 KFKEEYKLNFGVY
+997 KYKEEYKLNFGVY

-1097 EEYIDYAKRKD
+1097 EEYIDYAKRMD

-1177 LYTFNAIKTKSY
+1177 LYTFNEIKMKNCF
-1189 SCGCDE
+1189 CGCGD

>member
-1 MTDFYVEKRDGEKV
+1 
-15 KYNPKKIEDAI
+15 
-26 TKANDSLD
+26 
-34 SIKNGK
+34 
-40 ITKTLIKT
+40 
-48 ITNDVDK
+48 
-55 TVMSYFEKVKT
+55 
-66 ERDTL
+66 
-71 LTKINKRLSQLEKIN
+71 
-86 EEELTDDQKNERKQL
+86 
-101 FKDQKNISEKLIY
+101 
-114 INIENIQDIVENTLI
+114 
-129 KPEYKCVKIAKCYIK
+129 
-144 YRRDHE
+144 
-150 RYRLRHSDLYKA
+150 
-162 LLLKAKAENDEKAN
+162 
-176 ANLDENS
+176 
-183 FGGRI
+183 
-188 GEVASIIMC
+188 
-197 ELAYDI
+197 
-203 MSERQLEAFLENE
+203 
-216 IYPHDRN
+216 
-223 AYFVGMHNC
+223 
-232 LSVPFDDI
+232 
-240 INDYGVDTRNTDIRV
+240 
-255 SNSANTAGQMFAVG
+255 
-269 GQLQSLQQ
+269 
-277 FGGFSATHTDTTM
+277 
-290 VIPIRKTY
+290 
-298 YKNILKARDLLSK
+298 
-311 MNMRLPKLEMMSEP
+311 
-325 KDTPITNPVYWGK
+325 
-338 YRIFNKHRRIIA
+338 
-350 QEAMEWTEAEVNQVC
+350 
-365 EALYHNLNTLQSRSG
+365 
-380 NQLPFSSLNYGLNTS
+380 
-395 IEGRMMIKA
+395 MIKA
-404 LLRASMEGLGKYHRT
+404 LLRASIEGLGKYHRT

-482 LSNLS
+482 LSTLPI
-487 LETKQKLIEIF
+487 ETKQKLIEIF

-504 AEKINLFVNEYGVL
+504 AEKINLFVNEYGIL

-563 TETPFE
+563 IETPFE
-569 IKRQSDKNL
+569 IKRQSNKNL

-594 NEFVECKRIIRNVQ
+594 NKFVECKRIIRNVQ

-650 IINRQYTEDKYK
+650 IVNKQYTENKYK
-662 LKNNNIAWITKN
+662 LKNNNIAWITRN

-687 TTRLNFLA
+687 ATRLNFLA
-695 GMIDNDG
+695 GMIDTNG

-731 GFKTHLYENNYDSKD
+731 GFKTHLYENLYDSKD
-746 ASNNKYKVC
+746 TSNNKYKVC
-755 IYPTKELIDVLQSS
+755 IYPSKELIDVLQSS

-782 KIENEIESA
+782 KIENETESV
-791 LVTKIE
+791 LVTKVE
-797 PYNKMKYSYDVTTE
+797 SYNKMKYSYDVTTE

-824 CRTYN
+824 CRTFN

-837 KYFEQLLNEIISTG
+837 KYFKQLLNEIISTG

>member
-1 MTDFYVEKRDGEKV
+1 
-15 KYNPKKIEDAI
+15 
-26 TKANDSLD
+26 
-34 SIKNGK
+34 
-40 ITKTLIKT
+40 
-48 ITNDVDK
+48 
-55 TVMSYFEKVKT
+55 
-66 ERDTL
+66 
-71 LTKINKRLSQLEKIN
+71 
-86 EEELTDDQKNERKQL
+86 
-101 FKDQKNISEKLIY
+101 
-114 INIENIQDIVENTLI
+114 
-129 KPEYKCVKIAKCYIK
+129 
-144 YRRDHE
+144 
-150 RYRLRHSDLYKA
+150 
-162 LLLKAKAENDEKAN
+162 
-176 ANLDENS
+176 
-183 FGGRI
+183 
-188 GEVASIIMC
+188 
-197 ELAYDI
+197 
-203 MSERQLEAFLENE
+203 
-216 IYPHDRN
+216 
-223 AYFVGMHNC
+223 
-232 LSVPFDDI
+232 
-240 INDYGVDTRNTDIRV
+240 
-255 SNSANTAGQMFAVG
+255 
-269 GQLQSLQQ
+269 
-277 FGGFSATHTDTTM
+277 
-290 VIPIRKTY
+290 
-298 YKNILKARDLLSK
+298 
-311 MNMRLPKLEMMSEP
+311 
-325 KDTPITNPVYWGK
+325 
-338 YRIFNKHRRIIA
+338 
-350 QEAMEWTEAEVNQVC
+350 
-365 EALYHNLNTLQSRSG
+365 
-380 NQLPFSSLNYGLNTS
+380 
-395 IEGRMMIKA
+395 MIKA
-404 LLRASMEGLGKYHRT
+404 LLHASMEGLGKYHRT

-473 KDRELKRKV
+473 KDRELKRRV
-482 LSNLS
+482 LSTLS
-487 LETKQKLIEIF
+487 TETKQKLIAIF

-504 AEKINLFVNEYGVL
+504 AEKINLSVNEYGIL

-526 TEEGGTMGCLD
+526 TEEGGTMGCVD

-550 YVESFEHFWKRVC
+550 YVESFERFWKRVC

-569 IKRQSDKNL
+569 IKRQSNKNL

-594 NEFVECKRIIRNVQ
+594 NKFVECKRIIRNNQ
-608 NEWNKVYLSSGRV
+608 KDWNKVYLSSGRV

-642 IPNSDKLT
+642 IANSDKLT
-650 IINRQYTEDKYK
+650 IVNKQYTENKYK
-662 LKNNNIAWITKN
+662 LKDDIAWLYGVILCDEQKTISLFEGCTKN
-674 YNRIPNMIFESDY
+674 YRYIPNMIFESDY
-687 TTRLNFLA
+687 NTRLNFLA
-695 GMIDNDG
+695 GMVDTDG
-702 YCCIKNNCIELDSI
+702 YCNIKKNHIELGSI
-716 DKELAIQQMLLSLSL
+716 NKELAIQQMLLSLSL
-731 GFKTHLYENNYDSKD
+731 GCKTNLYENYYDSKD
-746 ASNNKYKVC
+746 TSKIRYRVC
-755 IYPTKELIDVLQSS
+755 IYPTKDLIDVLQSS
-769 EMKEI
+769 EKKEI
-774 GNTFIFEN
+774 GNKFIFEN
-782 KIENEIESA
+782 KIENETESV
-791 LVTKIE
+791 LVTKVE
-797 PYNKMKYSYDVTTE
+797 SYNELKYSYDVTTE

-824 CRTYN
+824 CRTFN

-837 KYFEQLLNEIISTG
+837 KYFKQLLNEIILTG

-869 ITPST
+869 IAPST

-917 RFEHICSQKPSSA
+917 RYEHICSQKPSSA

-942 IRNQGIR
+942 IRKQGIK

-954 GTLAV
+954 GTLAI

-982 ALAERIEQLFKAKCD
+982 VLAERIEQLFKSKCD

-1097 EEYIDYAKRKD
+1097 EEYIDYAKRMD

-1154 NGDWRTSFNYGKQQ
+1154 NGDWRTSFNYGKQR

-1177 LYTFNAIKTKSY
+1177 LYTFNNIEINSY
-1189 SCGCDE
+1189 SCGCGD

>member
-1 MTDFYVEKRDGEKV
+1 M
-15 KYNPKKIEDAI
+15 
-26 TKANDSLD
+26 
-34 SIKNGK
+34 
-40 ITKTLIKT
+40 
-48 ITNDVDK
+48 
-55 TVMSYFEKVKT
+55 
-66 ERDTL
+66 
-71 LTKINKRLSQLEKIN
+71 
-86 EEELTDDQKNERKQL
+86 
-101 FKDQKNISEKLIY
+101 
-114 INIENIQDIVENTLI
+114 
-129 KPEYKCVKIAKCYIK
+129 
-144 YRRDHE
+144 
-150 RYRLRHSDLYKA
+150 
-162 LLLKAKAENDEKAN
+162 
-176 ANLDENS
+176 
-183 FGGRI
+183 
-188 GEVASIIMC
+188 
-197 ELAYDI
+197 
-203 MSERQLEAFLENE
+203 
-216 IYPHDRN
+216 
-223 AYFVGMHNC
+223 
-232 LSVPFDDI
+232 
-240 INDYGVDTRNTDIRV
+240 
-255 SNSANTAGQMFAVG
+255 
-269 GQLQSLQQ
+269 
-277 FGGFSATHTDTTM
+277 
-290 VIPIRKTY
+290 
-298 YKNILKARDLLSK
+298 
-311 MNMRLPKLEMMSEP
+311 
-325 KDTPITNPVYWGK
+325 
-338 YRIFNKHRRIIA
+338 
-350 QEAMEWTEAEVNQVC
+350 
-365 EALYHNLNTLQSRSG
+365 

-462 CDWSVQVEGIK
+462 CDWSVQVEGIN
-473 KDRELKRKV
+473 KDRELKLKV

-504 AEKINLFVNEYGVL
+504 AEKINLFVNEYGIL

-526 TEEGGTMGCLD
+526 TEEGGTMGCVD

-550 YVESFEHFWKRVC
+550 YVESFERFWKRVC

-594 NEFVECKRIIRNVQ
+594 NKFVECKRIIRNVQ
-608 NEWNKVYLSSGRV
+608 IEWNKVYLSSGRV

-650 IINRQYTEDKYK
+650 IVNKQYTENKYK
-662 LKNNNIAWITKN
+662 LKNNNIALITKN

-687 TTRLNFLA
+687 ATRLNFLA
-695 GMIDNDG
+695 GMIDSDG

-716 DKELAIQQMLLSLSL
+716 DKEFAIQQMLLSLSL
-731 GFKTHLYENNYDSKD
+731 GFRTNLYENNYDSKD
-746 ASNNKYKVC
+746 TSNNKYKVC

-782 KIENEIESA
+782 KIENETESV
-791 LVTKIE
+791 LVTKVE
-797 PYNKMKYSYDVTTE
+797 SYNKMKYSYDVTTE
-811 SDHFDVSGIWSHN
+811 SDHFDVSGVWSHN

-837 KYFEQLLNEIISTG
+837 KYFKQLLNEIISTG

>member
-1 MTDFYVEKRDGEKV
+1 
-15 KYNPKKIEDAI
+15 
-26 TKANDSLD
+26 
-34 SIKNGK
+34 
-40 ITKTLIKT
+40 
-48 ITNDVDK
+48 
-55 TVMSYFEKVKT
+55 
-66 ERDTL
+66 
-71 LTKINKRLSQLEKIN
+71 
-86 EEELTDDQKNERKQL
+86 
-101 FKDQKNISEKLIY
+101 
-114 INIENIQDIVENTLI
+114 
-129 KPEYKCVKIAKCYIK
+129 
-144 YRRDHE
+144 
-150 RYRLRHSDLYKA
+150 
-162 LLLKAKAENDEKAN
+162 
-176 ANLDENS
+176 
-183 FGGRI
+183 
-188 GEVASIIMC
+188 
-197 ELAYDI
+197 
-203 MSERQLEAFLENE
+203 
-216 IYPHDRN
+216 
-223 AYFVGMHNC
+223 
-232 LSVPFDDI
+232 
-240 INDYGVDTRNTDIRV
+240 
-255 SNSANTAGQMFAVG
+255 
-269 GQLQSLQQ
+269 
-277 FGGFSATHTDTTM
+277 
-290 VIPIRKTY
+290 
-298 YKNILKARDLLSK
+298 
-311 MNMRLPKLEMMSEP
+311 
-325 KDTPITNPVYWGK
+325 
-338 YRIFNKHRRIIA
+338 
-350 QEAMEWTEAEVNQVC
+350 
-365 EALYHNLNTLQSRSG
+365 
-380 NQLPFSSLNYGLNTS
+380 
-395 IEGRMMIKA
+395 MIKA

-498 KEHPEY
+498 KVHPEY
-504 AEKINLFVNEYGVL
+504 AEKINLSVNEYGTL

-537 GSEVITYKLNGNL
+537 GSEVITYKLNDNL
-550 YVESFEHFWKRVC
+550 YVESFERFWKRVC
-563 TETPFE
+563 TETQFE

-687 TTRLNFLA
+687 ATRLNFLA
-695 GMIDNDG
+695 GMIDSDG

-731 GFKTHLYENNYDSKD
+731 GFRTNLYENNYDSKD
-746 ASNNKYKVC
+746 TSNNKYKVC

-782 KIENEIESA
+782 KIENETESA

>member
-298 YKNILKARDLLSK
+298 YKNILKIRDLLSK
-311 MNMRLPKLEMMSEP
+311 MNMRLPKLEMISEP
-325 KDTPITNPVYWGK
+325 KDTPITNPIYWGK

-504 AEKINLFVNEYGVL
+504 AEKINLFVNEYGIL

-537 GSEVITYKLNGNL
+537 GTEVITYKLNGNL

-563 TETPFE
+563 IETPFE

-594 NEFVECKRIIRNVQ
+594 NKFVECKRIIRNVQ

-662 LKNNNIAWITKN
+662 LKNNNIALITKN

-687 TTRLNFLA
+687 ATRLNFLA
-695 GMIDNDG
+695 GMIDSNG

-731 GFKTHLYENNYDSKD
+731 GFRTNLYENNYDSKD

>member
-1 MTDFYVEKRDGEKV
+1 M
-15 KYNPKKIEDAI
+15 
-26 TKANDSLD
+26 
-34 SIKNGK
+34 
-40 ITKTLIKT
+40 
-48 ITNDVDK
+48 
-55 TVMSYFEKVKT
+55 
-66 ERDTL
+66 
-71 LTKINKRLSQLEKIN
+71 
-86 EEELTDDQKNERKQL
+86 
-101 FKDQKNISEKLIY
+101 
-114 INIENIQDIVENTLI
+114 
-129 KPEYKCVKIAKCYIK
+129 
-144 YRRDHE
+144 
-150 RYRLRHSDLYKA
+150 
-162 LLLKAKAENDEKAN
+162 
-176 ANLDENS
+176 
-183 FGGRI
+183 
-188 GEVASIIMC
+188 
-197 ELAYDI
+197 
-203 MSERQLEAFLENE
+203 
-216 IYPHDRN
+216 
-223 AYFVGMHNC
+223 
-232 LSVPFDDI
+232 
-240 INDYGVDTRNTDIRV
+240 
-255 SNSANTAGQMFAVG
+255 
-269 GQLQSLQQ
+269 
-277 FGGFSATHTDTTM
+277 
-290 VIPIRKTY
+290 
-298 YKNILKARDLLSK
+298 
-311 MNMRLPKLEMMSEP
+311 
-325 KDTPITNPVYWGK
+325 
-338 YRIFNKHRRIIA
+338 
-350 QEAMEWTEAEVNQVC
+350 
-365 EALYHNLNTLQSRSG
+365 

-395 IEGRMMIKA
+395 VEGRMMIKA
-404 LLRASMEGLGKYHRT
+404 LLRASIEGLGKYHRT

-439 PNYDLKLMA
+439 PNYDLKQMA

-462 CDWSVQVEGIK
+462 CDWSIQVEGIK

-482 LSNLS
+482 LSTLPI
-487 LETKQKLIEIF
+487 ETKQKLIEIF

-504 AEKINLFVNEYGVL
+504 AEKINLFVNEYGIL

-526 TEEGGTMGCLD
+526 TEEGGTMGCVD

-563 TETPFE
+563 IETPFE
-569 IKRQSDKNL
+569 IKHQSDKNS

-594 NEFVECKRIIRNVQ
+594 NKFVECKRIIRNVK

-650 IINRQYTEDKYK
+650 IVNKQYTEDKYK
-662 LKNNNIAWITKN
+662 FKNDIARIAKN
-674 YNRIPNMIFESDY
+674 YNHVSNMIFESDY
-687 TTRLNFLA
+687 AIRLNFLA
-695 GMIDNDG
+695 GMIDTNG
-702 YCCIKNNCIELDSI
+702 CCCIKNNCIELDSNN
-716 DKELAIQQMLLSLSL
+716 KELAIQQMLLSLSL
-731 GFKTHLYENNYDSKD
+731 GFKTHLYENHYDSKD
-746 ASNNKYKVC
+746 TSNNKYKVC

-782 KIENEIESA
+782 KIENETESV
-791 LVTKIE
+791 LVTKVE
-797 PYNKMKYSYDVTTE
+797 SYNKMKYSYDVTTE

-824 CRTYN
+824 CRTFN

-837 KYFEQLLNEIISTG
+837 KYFKQLLNEIISTG

-997 KFKEEYKLNFGVY
+997 KFKKEYKLNFGVY

>member
-1 MTDFYVEKRDGEKV
+1 
-15 KYNPKKIEDAI
+15 
-26 TKANDSLD
+26 
-34 SIKNGK
+34 
-40 ITKTLIKT
+40 
-48 ITNDVDK
+48 
-55 TVMSYFEKVKT
+55 
-66 ERDTL
+66 
-71 LTKINKRLSQLEKIN
+71 
-86 EEELTDDQKNERKQL
+86 
-101 FKDQKNISEKLIY
+101 
-114 INIENIQDIVENTLI
+114 
-129 KPEYKCVKIAKCYIK
+129 
-144 YRRDHE
+144 
-150 RYRLRHSDLYKA
+150 
-162 LLLKAKAENDEKAN
+162 
-176 ANLDENS
+176 
-183 FGGRI
+183 
-188 GEVASIIMC
+188 
-197 ELAYDI
+197 
-203 MSERQLEAFLENE
+203 
-216 IYPHDRN
+216 
-223 AYFVGMHNC
+223 
-232 LSVPFDDI
+232 
-240 INDYGVDTRNTDIRV
+240 
-255 SNSANTAGQMFAVG
+255 
-269 GQLQSLQQ
+269 
-277 FGGFSATHTDTTM
+277 
-290 VIPIRKTY
+290 
-298 YKNILKARDLLSK
+298 
-311 MNMRLPKLEMMSEP
+311 
-325 KDTPITNPVYWGK
+325 
-338 YRIFNKHRRIIA
+338 
-350 QEAMEWTEAEVNQVC
+350 
-365 EALYHNLNTLQSRSG
+365 
-380 NQLPFSSLNYGLNTS
+380 
-395 IEGRMMIKA
+395 MIKA

-504 AEKINLFVNEYGVL
+504 AEKINLFVNEYGIL

-526 TEEGGTMGCLD
+526 TEEGGTMGCVD

-563 TETPFE
+563 TETQFE

-650 IINRQYTEDKYK
+650 IINRQYTENKYK

-687 TTRLNFLA
+687 ATRLNFLA
-695 GMIDNDG
+695 SMIDSDG
-702 YCCIKNNCIELDSI
+702 YCCTKNNCIELDSI

-731 GFKTHLYENNYDSKD
+731 GFKTHLYENHYDSKD
-746 ASNNKYKVC
+746 TSNNKYKVC
-755 IYPTKELIDVLQSS
+755 IYPTKELMDVLQSS

-782 KIENEIESA
+782 KIENETESV

-837 KYFEQLLNEIISTG
+837 KYFKQLLNEIISTG

>member
-1 MTDFYVEKRDGEKV
+1 
-15 KYNPKKIEDAI
+15 
-26 TKANDSLD
+26 
-34 SIKNGK
+34 
-40 ITKTLIKT
+40 
-48 ITNDVDK
+48 
-55 TVMSYFEKVKT
+55 
-66 ERDTL
+66 
-71 LTKINKRLSQLEKIN
+71 
-86 EEELTDDQKNERKQL
+86 
-101 FKDQKNISEKLIY
+101 
-114 INIENIQDIVENTLI
+114 
-129 KPEYKCVKIAKCYIK
+129 
-144 YRRDHE
+144 
-150 RYRLRHSDLYKA
+150 
-162 LLLKAKAENDEKAN
+162 
-176 ANLDENS
+176 
-183 FGGRI
+183 
-188 GEVASIIMC
+188 
-197 ELAYDI
+197 
-203 MSERQLEAFLENE
+203 
-216 IYPHDRN
+216 
-223 AYFVGMHNC
+223 
-232 LSVPFDDI
+232 
-240 INDYGVDTRNTDIRV
+240 
-255 SNSANTAGQMFAVG
+255 
-269 GQLQSLQQ
+269 
-277 FGGFSATHTDTTM
+277 
-290 VIPIRKTY
+290 
-298 YKNILKARDLLSK
+298 
-311 MNMRLPKLEMMSEP
+311 
-325 KDTPITNPVYWGK
+325 
-338 YRIFNKHRRIIA
+338 
-350 QEAMEWTEAEVNQVC
+350 
-365 EALYHNLNTLQSRSG
+365 
-380 NQLPFSSLNYGLNTS
+380 
-395 IEGRMMIKA
+395 MIKA

-504 AEKINLFVNEYGVL
+504 AEKINLFVNEYGIL

-526 TEEGGTMGCLD
+526 TEEGGTMGCVD

-563 TETPFE
+563 TETQFE

-594 NEFVECKRIIRNVQ
+594 NKFVECKRIIRNVQ

-650 IINRQYTEDKYK
+650 IINRQYTENKYK

-687 TTRLNFLA
+687 ATRLNFLA
-695 GMIDNDG
+695 GMIDTNG
-702 YCCIKNNCIELDSI
+702 CCCIKNNCIELDSI

-731 GFKTHLYENNYDSKD
+731 GFRTNLYENHYDSKD
-746 ASNNKYKVC
+746 TSNNKYKVC

-769 EMKEI
+769 KMKEI

-782 KIENEIESA
+782 KIENETESV
-791 LVTKIE
+791 LVTKVE
-797 PYNKMKYSYDVTTE
+797 SYNKMKYSYDVTTE

>member
-1 MTDFYVEKRDGEKV
+1 
-15 KYNPKKIEDAI
+15 
-26 TKANDSLD
+26 
-34 SIKNGK
+34 
-40 ITKTLIKT
+40 
-48 ITNDVDK
+48 
-55 TVMSYFEKVKT
+55 
-66 ERDTL
+66 
-71 LTKINKRLSQLEKIN
+71 
-86 EEELTDDQKNERKQL
+86 
-101 FKDQKNISEKLIY
+101 
-114 INIENIQDIVENTLI
+114 
-129 KPEYKCVKIAKCYIK
+129 
-144 YRRDHE
+144 
-150 RYRLRHSDLYKA
+150 
-162 LLLKAKAENDEKAN
+162 
-176 ANLDENS
+176 
-183 FGGRI
+183 
-188 GEVASIIMC
+188 
-197 ELAYDI
+197 
-203 MSERQLEAFLENE
+203 
-216 IYPHDRN
+216 
-223 AYFVGMHNC
+223 
-232 LSVPFDDI
+232 
-240 INDYGVDTRNTDIRV
+240 
-255 SNSANTAGQMFAVG
+255 
-269 GQLQSLQQ
+269 
-277 FGGFSATHTDTTM
+277 
-290 VIPIRKTY
+290 
-298 YKNILKARDLLSK
+298 
-311 MNMRLPKLEMMSEP
+311 
-325 KDTPITNPVYWGK
+325 
-338 YRIFNKHRRIIA
+338 
-350 QEAMEWTEAEVNQVC
+350 
-365 EALYHNLNTLQSRSG
+365 
-380 NQLPFSSLNYGLNTS
+380 
-395 IEGRMMIKA
+395 MIKA

-482 LSNLS
+482 LSTLP

-504 AEKINLFVNEYGVL
+504 AEKINLFVNEYGIL

-526 TEEGGTMGCLD
+526 TEEGGTMGCVD

-550 YVESFEHFWKRVC
+550 YVESFERFWKRVC

-594 NEFVECKRIIRNVQ
+594 NKFVECKRIIRNVQ
-608 NEWNKVYLSSGRV
+608 IEWNKVYLSSGRV

-650 IINRQYTEDKYK
+650 IVNKQYTENKYK
-662 LKNNNIAWITKN
+662 LKNNNIALITKN

-687 TTRLNFLA
+687 ATRLNFLA
-695 GMIDNDG
+695 GMIDSDG

-716 DKELAIQQMLLSLSL
+716 DKEFAIQQMLLSLSL
-731 GFKTHLYENNYDSKD
+731 GFRTNLYENNYDSKD
-746 ASNNKYKVC
+746 TSNNKYKVC

-782 KIENEIESA
+782 KIENETESV
-791 LVTKIE
+791 LVTKVE
-797 PYNKMKYSYDVTTE
+797 SYNKMKYSYDVTTE
-811 SDHFDVSGIWSHN
+811 SDHFDVSGVWSHN

-837 KYFEQLLNEIISTG
+837 KYFKQLLNEIISTG

>member
-1 MTDFYVEKRDGEKV
+1 
-15 KYNPKKIEDAI
+15 
-26 TKANDSLD
+26 
-34 SIKNGK
+34 
-40 ITKTLIKT
+40 
-48 ITNDVDK
+48 
-55 TVMSYFEKVKT
+55 
-66 ERDTL
+66 
-71 LTKINKRLSQLEKIN
+71 
-86 EEELTDDQKNERKQL
+86 
-101 FKDQKNISEKLIY
+101 
-114 INIENIQDIVENTLI
+114 
-129 KPEYKCVKIAKCYIK
+129 
-144 YRRDHE
+144 
-150 RYRLRHSDLYKA
+150 
-162 LLLKAKAENDEKAN
+162 
-176 ANLDENS
+176 
-183 FGGRI
+183 
-188 GEVASIIMC
+188 
-197 ELAYDI
+197 
-203 MSERQLEAFLENE
+203 
-216 IYPHDRN
+216 
-223 AYFVGMHNC
+223 
-232 LSVPFDDI
+232 
-240 INDYGVDTRNTDIRV
+240 
-255 SNSANTAGQMFAVG
+255 
-269 GQLQSLQQ
+269 
-277 FGGFSATHTDTTM
+277 
-290 VIPIRKTY
+290 
-298 YKNILKARDLLSK
+298 
-311 MNMRLPKLEMMSEP
+311 
-325 KDTPITNPVYWGK
+325 
-338 YRIFNKHRRIIA
+338 
-350 QEAMEWTEAEVNQVC
+350 
-365 EALYHNLNTLQSRSG
+365 
-380 NQLPFSSLNYGLNTS
+380 
-395 IEGRMMIKA
+395 MIKA

-504 AEKINLFVNEYGVL
+504 AEKINLFVNEYGIL

-526 TEEGGTMGCLD
+526 TEEGGTMGCVD

-550 YVESFEHFWKRVC
+550 YVESFERFWKRVC

-594 NEFVECKRIIRNVQ
+594 NKFVECKRIIRNVQ
-608 NEWNKVYLSSGRV
+608 IEWNKVYLSSGRV

-650 IINRQYTEDKYK
+650 IVNKQYTENKYK
-662 LKNNNIAWITKN
+662 LKNNNIALITKN

-687 TTRLNFLA
+687 ATRLNFLA
-695 GMIDNDG
+695 GMIDSDG

-716 DKELAIQQMLLSLSL
+716 DKEFAIQQMLLSLSL
-731 GFKTHLYENNYDSKD
+731 GFRTNLYENNYDSKD
-746 ASNNKYKVC
+746 TSNNKYKVC

-782 KIENEIESA
+782 KIENETESV
-791 LVTKIE
+791 LVTKVE
-797 PYNKMKYSYDVTTE
+797 SYNKMKYSYDVTTE
-811 SDHFDVSGIWSHN
+811 SDHFDVSGVWSHN

-837 KYFEQLLNEIISTG
+837 KYFKQLLNEIISTG

>member
-1 MTDFYVEKRDGEKV
+1 M
-15 KYNPKKIEDAI
+15 
-26 TKANDSLD
+26 
-34 SIKNGK
+34 
-40 ITKTLIKT
+40 
-48 ITNDVDK
+48 
-55 TVMSYFEKVKT
+55 
-66 ERDTL
+66 
-71 LTKINKRLSQLEKIN
+71 
-86 EEELTDDQKNERKQL
+86 
-101 FKDQKNISEKLIY
+101 
-114 INIENIQDIVENTLI
+114 
-129 KPEYKCVKIAKCYIK
+129 
-144 YRRDHE
+144 
-150 RYRLRHSDLYKA
+150 
-162 LLLKAKAENDEKAN
+162 
-176 ANLDENS
+176 
-183 FGGRI
+183 
-188 GEVASIIMC
+188 
-197 ELAYDI
+197 
-203 MSERQLEAFLENE
+203 
-216 IYPHDRN
+216 
-223 AYFVGMHNC
+223 
-232 LSVPFDDI
+232 
-240 INDYGVDTRNTDIRV
+240 
-255 SNSANTAGQMFAVG
+255 
-269 GQLQSLQQ
+269 
-277 FGGFSATHTDTTM
+277 
-290 VIPIRKTY
+290 
-298 YKNILKARDLLSK
+298 
-311 MNMRLPKLEMMSEP
+311 
-325 KDTPITNPVYWGK
+325 
-338 YRIFNKHRRIIA
+338 
-350 QEAMEWTEAEVNQVC
+350 
-365 EALYHNLNTLQSRSG
+365 
-380 NQLPFSSLNYGLNTS
+380 NQLPFSSLNYGLDTS
-395 IEGRMMIKA
+395 VEGRMMIKA

-426 FQLKDGVNSLPGD
+426 FQLKNGVNALPGD

-473 KDRELKRKV
+473 KDRELKRRV
-482 LSNLS
+482 LSTLS
-487 LETKQKLIEIF
+487 TETKQKLIAIF

-504 AEKINLFVNEYGVL
+504 AEKINLFVNEDGIL

-526 TEEGGTMGCLD
+526 TEEGGTMGCVD

-550 YVESFEHFWKRVC
+550 YVESFERFWKRVC

-569 IKRQSDKNL
+569 IKRQSNKNL

-594 NEFVECKRIIRNVQ
+594 GKFVECKRLIRNKQVK
-608 NEWNKVYLSSGRV
+608 WNKVYLSSGRV

-642 IPNSDKLT
+642 IANSDKLS
-650 IINRQYTEDKYK
+650 IVNKQYTENKYK
-662 LKNNNIAWITKN
+662 LKNDIAWLYGVMLCDGCITNQISATFDFKTEKDITDNVSDVMNKLGLDTKIKEWHRGEKGDYYEVKGYEFDKDPTQYNKRNFISLFEGIAKN
-674 YNRIPNMIFESDY
+674 HRHIPNMIFESDY

-695 GMIDNDG
+695 GMIDADG
-702 YCCIKNNCIELDSI
+702 YCHNKKNHIQLGSI
-716 DKELAIQQMLLSLSL
+716 NKELAIQQMLLSLSL
-731 GFKTHLYENNYDSKD
+731 GFKTHLYENHYDSKD
-746 ASNNKYKVC
+746 ISKIRYQVS
-755 IYPTKELIDVLQSS
+755 IYPTKELIDVLRSGKK
-769 EMKEI
+769 KEI

-782 KIENEIESA
+782 KIENETESV

-797 PYNKMKYSYDVTTE
+797 PYNRMKYSYDVTTE

-824 CRTYN
+824 CRTFN

-869 ITPST
+869 IAPST
-874 VIMPTYA
+874 VIMPTCA
-881 MKARLMWDKDKSID
+881 MKARLKWDKDKTID

-930 RFMYENDIMKGY
+930 RFMYDNDIMKGY
-942 IRNQGIR
+942 IRKQGIR

-967 LQILIGKNHLTEEGM
+967 LQILIGKNHLTKEGM

-997 KFKEEYKLNFGVY
+997 KYKEEYKLNFGVY

-1035 KKMIKEGTL
+1035 KNMIKEGTL

-1097 EEYIDYAKRKD
+1097 EECIDYAKLMD

-1132 GEKCAKCGSSNI
+1132 GEKCTKCGSTNI
-1144 LMPARITGYL
+1144 LMPGRITGYL

-1177 LYTFNAIKTKSY
+1177 LYTFNTIKTKSY
-1189 SCGCDE
+1189 SCGCGD

>member
-1 MTDFYVEKRDGEKV
+1 
-15 KYNPKKIEDAI
+15 
-26 TKANDSLD
+26 
-34 SIKNGK
+34 
-40 ITKTLIKT
+40 
-48 ITNDVDK
+48 
-55 TVMSYFEKVKT
+55 
-66 ERDTL
+66 
-71 LTKINKRLSQLEKIN
+71 
-86 EEELTDDQKNERKQL
+86 
-101 FKDQKNISEKLIY
+101 
-114 INIENIQDIVENTLI
+114 
-129 KPEYKCVKIAKCYIK
+129 
-144 YRRDHE
+144 
-150 RYRLRHSDLYKA
+150 
-162 LLLKAKAENDEKAN
+162 
-176 ANLDENS
+176 
-183 FGGRI
+183 
-188 GEVASIIMC
+188 
-197 ELAYDI
+197 
-203 MSERQLEAFLENE
+203 
-216 IYPHDRN
+216 
-223 AYFVGMHNC
+223 
-232 LSVPFDDI
+232 
-240 INDYGVDTRNTDIRV
+240 
-255 SNSANTAGQMFAVG
+255 
-269 GQLQSLQQ
+269 
-277 FGGFSATHTDTTM
+277 
-290 VIPIRKTY
+290 
-298 YKNILKARDLLSK
+298 
-311 MNMRLPKLEMMSEP
+311 
-325 KDTPITNPVYWGK
+325 
-338 YRIFNKHRRIIA
+338 
-350 QEAMEWTEAEVNQVC
+350 
-365 EALYHNLNTLQSRSG
+365 
-380 NQLPFSSLNYGLNTS
+380 
-395 IEGRMMIKA
+395 MIKA
-404 LLRASMEGLGKYHRT
+404 LLRASIEGLGKYHRT

-482 LSNLS
+482 LSTLP

-504 AEKINLFVNEYGVL
+504 AEKINLFVNEYGIL

-550 YVESFEHFWKRVC
+550 YVESFERFWKRVC

-594 NEFVECKRIIRNVQ
+594 NKFVECKRIIRNVQ

-650 IINRQYTEDKYK
+650 IINRQYTENKYK

-687 TTRLNFLA
+687 ATRLNFLA
-695 GMIDNDG
+695 GMIDTNG
-702 YCCIKNNCIELDSI
+702 CCCIKNNCIELDSI

-731 GFKTHLYENNYDSKD
+731 GFKTHLYENHYDSKD
-746 ASNNKYKVC
+746 TSNNKYKVC

-782 KIENEIESA
+782 KIENETESV
-791 LVTKIE
+791 LVTKVE
-797 PYNKMKYSYDVTTE
+797 SYNKMKYSYDVTTE
-811 SDHFDVSGIWSHN
+811 SDHFDVSGVWSHN
-824 CRTYN
+824 CRTFN

-837 KYFEQLLNEIISTG
+837 KYFKQLLNEIISTG

-1097 EEYIDYAKRKD
+1097 EEYIDYAKRMD

-1177 LYTFNAIKTKSY
+1177 LYTFNEIKMKNCF
-1189 SCGCDE
+1189 CGCGD

>member
-101 FKDQKNISEKLIY
+101 FEDQKNISEKLIY

-311 MNMRLPKLEMMSEP
+311 MNMRLPKLEMISEP

-504 AEKINLFVNEYGVL
+504 AEKINLFVNEYGIL

-526 TEEGGTMGCLD
+526 TEEGGTMG
-537 GSEVITYKLNGNL
+537 
-550 YVESFEHFWKRVC
+550 
-563 TETPFE
+563 
-569 IKRQSDKNL
+569 
-578 NLYIDLENVQI
+578 
-589 YDSGK
+589 
-594 NEFVECKRIIRNVQ
+594 
-608 NEWNKVYLSSGRV
+608 
-621 LDCTDDHPLP
+621 
-631 TERGRV
+631 
-637 YARDL
+637 
-642 IPNSDKLT
+642 
-650 IINRQYTEDKYK
+650 
-662 LKNNNIAWITKN
+662 
-674 YNRIPNMIFESDY
+674 
-687 TTRLNFLA
+687 
-695 GMIDNDG
+695 
-702 YCCIKNNCIELDSI
+702 
-716 DKELAIQQMLLSLSL
+716 
-731 GFKTHLYENNYDSKD
+731 
-746 ASNNKYKVC
+746 
-755 IYPTKELIDVLQSS
+755 
-769 EMKEI
+769 
-774 GNTFIFEN
+774 
-782 KIENEIESA
+782 
-791 LVTKIE
+791 
-797 PYNKMKYSYDVTTE
+797 
-811 SDHFDVSGIWSHN
+811 

>member
-1 MTDFYVEKRDGEKV
+1 
-15 KYNPKKIEDAI
+15 
-26 TKANDSLD
+26 
-34 SIKNGK
+34 
-40 ITKTLIKT
+40 
-48 ITNDVDK
+48 
-55 TVMSYFEKVKT
+55 
-66 ERDTL
+66 
-71 LTKINKRLSQLEKIN
+71 
-86 EEELTDDQKNERKQL
+86 
-101 FKDQKNISEKLIY
+101 
-114 INIENIQDIVENTLI
+114 
-129 KPEYKCVKIAKCYIK
+129 
-144 YRRDHE
+144 
-150 RYRLRHSDLYKA
+150 
-162 LLLKAKAENDEKAN
+162 
-176 ANLDENS
+176 
-183 FGGRI
+183 
-188 GEVASIIMC
+188 
-197 ELAYDI
+197 
-203 MSERQLEAFLENE
+203 
-216 IYPHDRN
+216 
-223 AYFVGMHNC
+223 
-232 LSVPFDDI
+232 
-240 INDYGVDTRNTDIRV
+240 
-255 SNSANTAGQMFAVG
+255 
-269 GQLQSLQQ
+269 
-277 FGGFSATHTDTTM
+277 
-290 VIPIRKTY
+290 
-298 YKNILKARDLLSK
+298 
-311 MNMRLPKLEMMSEP
+311 
-325 KDTPITNPVYWGK
+325 
-338 YRIFNKHRRIIA
+338 
-350 QEAMEWTEAEVNQVC
+350 
-365 EALYHNLNTLQSRSG
+365 
-380 NQLPFSSLNYGLNTS
+380 
-395 IEGRMMIKA
+395 MIKA
-404 LLRASMEGLGKYHRT
+404 LLRASIEGLGKYHRT

-462 CDWSVQVEGIK
+462 CDWSVQVEGIE

-504 AEKINLFVNEYGVL
+504 AEKINLFVNEYGIL

-550 YVESFEHFWKRVC
+550 YVESFERFWKRVC

-578 NLYIDLENVQI
+578 NLYIDLKNVQI
-589 YDSGK
+589 YDSGENK
-594 NEFVECKRIIRNVQ
+594 FVECKRIIRNVQ

-650 IINRQYTEDKYK
+650 IINRQYTENKYK
-662 LKNNNIAWITKN
+662 LKNNNITWITKN
-674 YNRIPNMIFESDY
+674 YNHIPNMIFESDY
-687 TTRLNFLA
+687 ATRLNFLA
-695 GMIDNDG
+695 GMIDSDEC
-702 YCCIKNNCIELDSI
+702 CCIKNNCIELGSI
-716 DKELAIQQMLLSLSL
+716 DKEFAIQQMLLSLSL
-731 GFKTHLYENNYDSKD
+731 GFRTNLNENHYDSKD
-746 ASNNKYKVC
+746 ISKIKYQVC
-755 IYPTKELIDVLQSS
+755 IYPTKELIDVLYSS
-769 EMKEI
+769 KKKEI
-774 GNTFIFEN
+774 GNTFVFEN
-782 KIENEIESA
+782 KIENETESV
-791 LVTKIE
+791 LVTKVE
-797 PYNKMKYSYDVTTE
+797 TYNEMKYSYDVTTE

-824 CRTYN
+824 CRTFN

-837 KYFEQLLNEIISTG
+837 KYFKQLLNEIISTG

>member
-1 MTDFYVEKRDGEKV
+1 M
-15 KYNPKKIEDAI
+15 
-26 TKANDSLD
+26 
-34 SIKNGK
+34 
-40 ITKTLIKT
+40 
-48 ITNDVDK
+48 
-55 TVMSYFEKVKT
+55 
-66 ERDTL
+66 
-71 LTKINKRLSQLEKIN
+71 
-86 EEELTDDQKNERKQL
+86 
-101 FKDQKNISEKLIY
+101 
-114 INIENIQDIVENTLI
+114 
-129 KPEYKCVKIAKCYIK
+129 
-144 YRRDHE
+144 
-150 RYRLRHSDLYKA
+150 
-162 LLLKAKAENDEKAN
+162 
-176 ANLDENS
+176 
-183 FGGRI
+183 
-188 GEVASIIMC
+188 
-197 ELAYDI
+197 
-203 MSERQLEAFLENE
+203 
-216 IYPHDRN
+216 
-223 AYFVGMHNC
+223 
-232 LSVPFDDI
+232 
-240 INDYGVDTRNTDIRV
+240 
-255 SNSANTAGQMFAVG
+255 
-269 GQLQSLQQ
+269 
-277 FGGFSATHTDTTM
+277 
-290 VIPIRKTY
+290 
-298 YKNILKARDLLSK
+298 
-311 MNMRLPKLEMMSEP
+311 
-325 KDTPITNPVYWGK
+325 
-338 YRIFNKHRRIIA
+338 
-350 QEAMEWTEAEVNQVC
+350 
-365 EALYHNLNTLQSRSG
+365 

-482 LSNLS
+482 LSTLP

-504 AEKINLFVNEYGVL
+504 AEKINLFVNEYGIL

-563 TETPFE
+563 IETQLE
-569 IKRQSDKNL
+569 IKRQSDKNS

-594 NEFVECKRIIRNVQ
+594 NKFVECKRIIRNVQ

-662 LKNNNIAWITKN
+662 LKNNNIALITKN

-687 TTRLNFLA
+687 ATRLNFLA
-695 GMIDNDG
+695 GMIDSDG

-731 GFKTHLYENNYDSKD
+731 GFKTHLYENHYDSKD
-746 ASNNKYKVC
+746 TSNNKYKVC

-782 KIENEIESA
+782 KIENETESV
-791 LVTKIE
+791 LVTKVE
-797 PYNKMKYSYDVTTE
+797 SYNKMKYSYDVTTE
-811 SDHFDVSGIWSHN
+811 SDHFDVSGVWSHN

-837 KYFEQLLNEIISTG
+837 KYFKQLLNEIISTG